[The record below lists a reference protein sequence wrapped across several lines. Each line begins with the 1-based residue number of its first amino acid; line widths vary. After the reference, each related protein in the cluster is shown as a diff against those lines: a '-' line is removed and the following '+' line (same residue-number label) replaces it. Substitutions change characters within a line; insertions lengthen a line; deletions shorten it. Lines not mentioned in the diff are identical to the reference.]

1 VDNCHVPVTGIANAM
16 NPIEDSWMAVVE
28 SISIL
33 KSSTTASSLI
43 LRSDTLRTSSHY
55 DDNVMAVFLRTKTD
69 TKALYGQ
76 RLSIKQAT
84 RDTIGIPINVPIQNL
99 RSVHLQMRTT
109 DNGVPSELEDYTAVF
124 VLFRTS

>member
-1 VDNCHVPVTGIANAM
+1 M
-16 NPIEDSWMAVVE
+16 
-28 SISIL
+28 
-33 KSSTTASSLI
+33 
-43 LRSDTLRTSSHY
+43 RSDTLRTNSHY

-109 DNGVPSELEDYTAVF
+109 DNSVPSELEDYTAVF